1 MGKATLP
8 DIEIKDDVIEIEEKE
23 EEEKLETNIG
33 NVTESEKESPF
44 VNEIPDENI
53 SIEKTEPVLEIIEPE
68 IPLTNLTKK
77 ALFEKCKSRGI
88 KRYSKLTKSN
98 LIKLLNGEE
107 IHEVKQI
114 PEKKKL
120 IEKTEP
126 VLEVTKAKKKE
137 KKKRIVEVVEIVEE
151 SETESSSSEE
161 EVRVVKKIVKKKKK
175 KKNKE
180 HLRNTL
186 QKEIP
191 IEKQVKTKRN
201 KRKELTEIKLQERK
215 LPQRVLPEYN
225 PFKNMY
231 NIE

>member
-44 VNEIPDENI
+44 VNETPDENI
-53 SIEKTEPVLEIIEPE
+53 SIEKTQPVLEVIEPE

-88 KRYSKLTKSN
+88 KRYSKLTKCN

-120 IEKTEP
+120 IEKIEP

-151 SETESSSSEE
+151 SESSSSEE

-175 KKNKE
+175 KKNTE

-191 IEKQVKTKRN
+191 IEKQVKIKKSKR
-201 KRKELTEIKLQERK
+201 RELAEIKLQERK